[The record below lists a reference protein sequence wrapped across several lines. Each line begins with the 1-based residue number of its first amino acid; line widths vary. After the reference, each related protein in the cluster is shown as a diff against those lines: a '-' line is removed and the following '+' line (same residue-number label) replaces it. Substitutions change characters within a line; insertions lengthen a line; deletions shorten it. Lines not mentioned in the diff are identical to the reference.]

1 MKKIVVASLIGG
13 VLLQAQV
20 LPGINSKG
28 GAMTLPE
35 GKLKMG
41 IKHIYMK
48 RDSMFNGTKEVTN
61 QQNLDATANITL
73 LALRYGVSK
82 NFDIRVVLPY
92 KQIDATAKLGPNNV
106 AIDNKGIGDM
116 VVMGR
121 YVVLPMA
128 EYGYQL
134 SVGAGVKL
142 PTGSTDDGFKKA
154 PPFAQNTNTPL
165 PTQMGTGEFEYKAEL
180 GISKLINEDMRVDFH
195 TMYTYRPK
203 AEHNYDFGDEL
214 SYDFSFTAA
223 VTDKINL
230 GIEYNGKYNTD
241 TDMGD
246 DTNPIL
252 RSKLPFKAFSGTVGY
267 ITPELEFVPFGKP
280 KIHVGMGVSFLAH
293 YNVAEYQPLEKTRYT
308 FRIGYLF

>member
-1 MKKIVVASLIGG
+1 MKKIVITSLVGG

-20 LPGINSKG
+20 VPGINSKG
-28 GAMTLPE
+28 GAMTLPD

-41 IKHIYMK
+41 IKYIHMK
-48 RDSMFNGTKEVTN
+48 RDCMFDGSKEVIN
-61 QQNLDATANITL
+61 QQNLDATVNVTI

-82 NFDIRVVLPY
+82 NFDIRVALPY
-92 KQIDATAKLGPNNV
+92 KQIDATAQLGPNSV

-121 YVVLPMA
+121 YVVLPMS

-134 SVGAGVKL
+134 SVGAGVKF
-142 PTGSTDDGFKKA
+142 PTGSTDNGFKKA

-165 PTQMGTGEFEYKAEL
+165 PTQMGTGEYEYKAEL

-203 AEHNYDFGDEL
+203 AEYNYDFGNEL
-214 SYDFSFTAA
+214 SYDLSFTTA

-230 GIEYNGKYNTD
+230 GIEYNGKYNSD

-246 DTNPIL
+246 DTNPML
-252 RSKLPFKAFSGTVGY
+252 CSKLPFKAFSGAVKLNSN
-267 ITPELEFVPFGKP
+267 ISNNLV
-280 KIHVGMGVSFLAH
+280 
-293 YNVAEYQPLEKTRYT
+293 
-308 FRIGYLF
+308 